1 MWSRHGVLWSS
12 GEAWKVTSGI
22 ALLIFRILMREINDW
37 LIISYW
43 GNNSQLSWHA
53 FKNHIIWFRVIDMCV
68 YMCVCSASRSQ
79 KEKPKLIV
87 CSISVCCGSPKNPQW
102 IITLNKEFV
111 QFIAKEIS
119 IQNQNAFK
127 HTAKTKCNLKLYII
141 ETKNKYNK
149 RCPSLSFGES
159 YKIYWTRQNSA
170 SWS

>member
-1 MWSRHGVLWSS
+1 MWSSS
-12 GEAWKVTSGI
+12 LTKDQTQAPCVVSAAFSTEPARKPL
-22 ALLIFRILMREINDW
+22 A
-37 LIISYW
+37 IS
-43 GNNSQLSWHA
+43 A
-53 FKNHIIWFRVIDMCV
+53 HIVAETLA
-68 YMCVCSASRSQ
+68 SAVKEDKEEKSRGQ